1 MAKVLWFSDGGC
13 DTGFGRVTHSIGE
26 RLVTKYGH
34 DVSVLAV
41 NYRGDYYDTQLKL
54 YMPTLKVAH
63 DIYGLS
69 RVLEM
74 MDIVQPDVVVIVND
88 PQVVLK
94 MLFDNAWDETRILL
108 RHKPI
113 IAYMPIDGT
122 NQPPSWQN
130 LTGAATQVAM
140 TKFGQDF
147 MPGSELV
154 YHGVDSETFHPL
166 SEGPITLS
174 TGAVIKTK
182 QEAKQAFGYDPDKFL
197 VLRVDRNSTRKN
209 YPDSVKALW
218 AFMRRH
224 DDVQAHF
231 HCQAIDMSGTNL
243 TQMLGR
249 EPDLQ
254 DRFFFSDEM
263 DTYKGWP
270 ENDLAALYNAADV
283 FLSTSWGEGFGLTLA
298 EAAACGVPILA
309 QNVSA
314 IPEVVGP
321 GGYLMEPLREVTVP
335 SGEDQWIPDV
345 AAFEAGLERLYN
357 GAGSRR
363 KLGIAGREHVKESF
377 SWDVAAERFNDLI
390 TGLANS

>member
-1 MAKVLWFSDGGC
+1 MSKVLWLGDAGC

-34 DVSVLAV
+34 DVSVLAI
-41 NYRGDYYDTQLKL
+41 NYQGDYIDTPMKL
-54 YMPTLKVAH
+54 YMPTLKVPH
-63 DIYGLS
+63 DIYGMS

-74 MDIVQPDVVVIVND
+74 LDIVQPDVVVILND

-94 MLFDNAWDETRILL
+94 LLFDNTWDETRILL

-113 IAYMPIDGT
+113 LTYMPIDGT
-122 NQPPSWQN
+122 NQPRSWSN
-130 LTGAATQVAM
+130 LTLASKRVAM

-147 MPGSELV
+147 LTDSELV
-154 YHGVDSETFHPL
+154 YHGVDTETYHPL

-174 TGAVIKTK
+174 NGTIIKTK
-182 QEAKQAFGYDPDKFL
+182 QEAKSAFGYDPNGFL
-197 VLRVDRNSTRKN
+197 VLRVDRNSTRKD

-218 AFMRRH
+218 PFLRRH
-224 DDVQAHF
+224 SDVRVHF
-231 HCQAIDMSGTNL
+231 HCQAIDMAGVNL

-249 EPDLQ
+249 EPELK
-254 DRFFFSDEM
+254 DRFFFSDAM
-263 DTYKGWP
+263 NTYKGWP
-270 ENDLAALYNAADV
+270 ENDLVALYNAADV

-298 EAAACGVPILA
+298 EAAACGVPVLA

-321 GGYLMEPLREVTVP
+321 GGYLLEPLQEVTVP
-335 SGEDQWIPDV
+335 SGEDQWLPDV
-345 AAFEAGLERLYN
+345 AAFEEGLERLYN

-363 KLGIAGREHVKESF
+363 KLGMAGREHVKRSF

-390 TGLANS
+390 TGLAQS